1 MLLQMLLV
9 RRLLLD
15 LVLLLLYLLLL
26 WPGCRFCTID
36 CLLSL
41 LLQFEICCKT
51 VLDFLN
57 LLLLPLRTSVTW
69 SQNTCHQTFNVMRQA
84 RCRHWQVWVHRRMAC
99 VIGRRLR
106 VAEIDWKSVDLVLG
120 EVHVV
125 APSLLIWLSC
135 DRVVHQLAQEV
146 VFPLDRAMLH
156 RSGRRRLII
165 LCGLWR
171 FFTARLDMVF
181 IHRLGSLFVTR
192 LKRLFS
198 TRPYRLYDKRHF
210 VLGIPGLHYEA
221 MSLARNIFRQR
232 RGLFILSFRVSGVTL
247 VRIGPLRF
255 LVFVCLK
262 NSFLLHTTSLLCCV
276 VANTFYVM
284 CKSSHKFN
292 HILKGL
298 IVTKSCLHTLFD
310 LRPLNP
316 LTSLIASIT
325 SSGISFL
332 LSFFEGRPL
341 RFDFCGS

>member
-1 MLLQMLLV
+1 
-9 RRLLLD
+9 
-15 LVLLLLYLLLL
+15 
-26 WPGCRFCTID
+26 
-36 CLLSL
+36 
-41 LLQFEICCKT
+41 
-51 VLDFLN
+51 
-57 LLLLPLRTSVTW
+57 
-69 SQNTCHQTFNVMRQA
+69 MRQA
-84 RCRHWQVWVHRRMAC
+84 RCRHWQVWVHRRMTC

-120 EVHVV
+120 EVHAV

-198 TRPYRLYDKRHF
+198 STRPYRLYDKRHF

-221 MSLARNIFRQR
+221 MSLAGNIFRQR
-232 RGLFILSFRVSGVTL
+232 RGLFILSFHIGRVTL
-247 VRIGPLRF
+247 VRFRPLRF

-262 NSFLLHTTSLLCCV
+262 KIIFTTTLLLCYAV
-276 VANTFYVM
+276 TNTFYFM
-284 CKSSHKFN
+284 CKSSRN

-298 IVTKSCLHTLFD
+298 VVTKNCLHTLFD

-316 LTSLIASIT
+316 LTSLLASIT
-325 SSGISFL
+325 SSGISSF

>member
-1 MLLQMLLV
+1 
-9 RRLLLD
+9 
-15 LVLLLLYLLLL
+15 
-26 WPGCRFCTID
+26 
-36 CLLSL
+36 
-41 LLQFEICCKT
+41 
-51 VLDFLN
+51 
-57 LLLLPLRTSVTW
+57 
-69 SQNTCHQTFNVMRQA
+69 
-84 RCRHWQVWVHRRMAC
+84 MAC

-106 VAEIDWKSVDLVLG
+106 VAEIYWKSVDLVLG

-171 FFTARLDMVF
+171 FFTARLNMVF

-232 RGLFILSFRVSGVTL
+232 RGLFILSFHVSRVTL
-247 VRIGPLRF
+247 VLSKPLRF

-262 NSFLLHTTSLLCCV
+262 KIIFTTTLLLCCGV
-276 VANTFYVM
+276 TKIFYV
-284 CKSSHKFN
+284 
-292 HILKGL
+292 
-298 IVTKSCLHTLFD
+298 
-310 LRPLNP
+310 
-316 LTSLIASIT
+316 
-325 SSGISFL
+325 
-332 LSFFEGRPL
+332 
-341 RFDFCGS
+341 